1 MADLLADLLT
11 DLLAKLADENLRV
24 NWDLLILVKAL
35 LYIQKGIQKLLR
47 GSVVFQEV
55 PQVS

>member
-1 MADLLADLLT
+1 VLT
-11 DLLAKLADENLRV
+11 DLRAKLADGNLRV